1 MISKLV
7 IRKSPFI
14 LPIHDFVSHGIQ
26 SFSLNFGKII
36 GGVAKGAGKVLGS
49 ILKREE
55 TEELLAREVAFESLD
70 AREPEP

>member
-1 MISKLV
+1 MIRESLFV
-7 IRKSPFI
+7 
-14 LPIHDFVSHGIQ
+14 LPIHDFGSHAIQ

-49 ILKREE
+49 FLKREE
-55 TEELLAREVAFESLD
+55 MEELLALEVAFESLD